1 MIITINRSPDWALST
16 LPVGAVI
23 NLPASLADPLIL
35 AGQAVPT
42 PGAAITHTDPFGP
55 GGSSGGTGTGHIQTV
70 YTTLA
75 AAAAANT
82 GVGIGTTVYIGT
94 APLNYIKYEVIAQP
108 SSVVGNWQAMQGS
121 YSNSVTTLQLTAGK
135 PHTLYLSVPAASTS
149 DQVTV
154 TVGGVA
160 LSVFLASA
168 QTHAIP
174 IGDPPG
180 AAGPTTVTIQRTAG
194 AGTVGTYSLDS
205 GPAYSVFM
213 GDVPTYDALIAAYP
227 SNGAA
232 LLALPAGTRIYVED
246 HLTEMVRSNS
256 GKYWVAT
263 KSYTSPRANGTV
275 ARWYGPAN
283 STAFSNSAGH
293 ARGICRPVHYRMPG
307 NRPAI
312 VAGISIFQNAVGS
325 VGAGTDAG
333 DLVVWEC
340 YPDGRPIENKAPLFV
355 ESFTAL
361 QWANAAYTGKWMPE
375 HTFAAPREWP
385 ANVRAAFIHDWGS
398 SANVSAVGS
407 TNNLVEGAPMEIV
420 PGTTASLAPPRQMAY
435 TWTRAYSAGDMSVWP
450 IGTELLTGAN
460 AAIAFA
466 YRVTD

>member
-1 MIITINRSPDWALST
+1 MTTATELELKNALMQVPGATDSVSNRIVQAVVAEAALGGGSGGGGGSSYLGTVASEAAMIALST
-16 LPVGAVI
+16 A
-23 NLPASLADPLIL
+23 L
-35 AGQAVPT
+35 AGST
-42 PGAAITHTDPFGP
+42 CLRSDIGT
-55 GGSSGGTGTGHIQTV
+55 GGTYYELFQTP
-70 YTTLA
+70 YSTPA
-75 AAAAANT
+75 
-82 GVGIGTTVYIGT
+82 
-94 APLNYIKYEVIAQP
+94 
-108 SSVVGNWQAMQGS
+108 NWQALQGS

-194 AGTVGTYSLDS
+194 AGTVGTYSLDN

-232 LLALPAGTRIYVED
+232 LLALPAGARIYVED

-263 KSYTSPRANGTV
+263 RSYTSPRANGTV

-293 ARGICRPVHYRMPG
+293 ARGVCRPVHYRMPG
-307 NRPAI
+307 NRPAT
-312 VAGISIFQNAVGS
+312 VAGISIFQNAPGS

-361 QWANAAYTGKWMPE
+361 QWANATYTGKWMPE

-435 TWTRAYSAGDMSVWP
+435 TWTRAYSAGGMSVWP

-466 YRVTD
+466 FRVTA

>member
-42 PGAAITHTDPFGP
+42 PGAAITHTDPFGSGGGGGG
-55 GGSSGGTGTGHIQTV
+55 GGSSHLGTVASEAAMIALSTAIAGSTCLRSDIGTGGTYYELFQAP
-70 YTTLA
+70 YSSA
-75 AAAAANT
+75 A
-82 GVGIGTTVYIGT
+82 
-94 APLNYIKYEVIAQP
+94 
-108 SSVVGNWQAMQGS
+108 NWQALQGS
-121 YSNSVTTLQLTAGK
+121 YSNSVTTLQITAGK
-135 PHTLYLSVPAASTS
+135 PHTLYLFVPAASTS

-168 QTHAIP
+168 QPHAIP
-174 IGDPPG
+174 LGDPPG

-194 AGTVGTYSLDS
+194 AGTVGTYSLDN

-307 NRPAI
+307 NRPAT

-361 QWANAAYTGKWMPE
+361 QWANGTYTGKWMPE

-466 YRVTD
+466 FRVTA